1 MTHKASFVMPLQPL
15 KLGDRIHIVRLP
27 PEWKAPG
34 YHVPRSTRDL
44 YRRLMARKRPL
55 VINEIDEL
63 GLPWI
68 QCRFRDR
75 GGRMVYHFLVIDDG
89 CWVRVRA
96 RADRSSLRMS
106 I

>member
-1 MTHKASFVMPLQPL
+1 MSLQPL

-27 PEWKAPG
+27 PEWRAPG
-34 YHVPRSTRDL
+34 WRLPRSTRDL

-55 VINEIDEL
+55 VISEIDER
-63 GLPWI
+63 GFAWI

-75 GGRMVYHFLVIDDG
+75 RGRMEHHFLVIDDG
-89 CWVRVRA
+89 CWVRVQPRA
-96 RADRSSLRMS
+96 SRSSLQKS